1 MKLNS
6 ILVGLGVLASMGA
19 VQAAGFQQEHF
30 NQALKNAASK
40 EGADYD
46 EALTKALQAQPK
58 ALEALG
64 ACRKQHPGRQSAFG
78 YLTIQGDQSYT
89 VDLNPNNAFSTCLTK
104 ALSGHKLPAPPRT
117 PWYNEFKYS
126 SDPMPKAPAAGAS
139 APAKKPIE

>member
-1 MKLNS
+1 MKLTS
-6 ILVGLGVLASMGA
+6 IVVGLGVLASVGA
-19 VQAAGFQQEHF
+19 VQAAGFQQEHY
-30 NQALKNAASK
+30 NQALKNSAAK

-58 ALEALG
+58 ALEALS

-78 YLTIQGDQSYT
+78 YLAIQGEQNYT
-89 VDLNPNNAFSTCLTK
+89 VDLSPNNAFSACLSK
-104 ALSGHKLPAPPRT
+104 ALSGHKLPAPPST

-139 APAKKPIE
+139 APAKKAN